1 MDGKEIK
8 KGIDYLF
15 DRFWDEDLTD
25 EEQEKLE
32 QDSKDL
38 VVKYGWKAVY
48 SAATE
53 YLHTK
58 CKTPESAI
66 NFASN
71 YWTYGWYDH
80 PIPDPHKF
88 LAYFYFRINSETEKF
103 DPMDILDSLATTI
116 LSKAG
121 YSEADLVLNP
131 YYMPENDPKIQKEVN
146 QLKNTYGS

>member
-1 MDGKEIK
+1 MIKSILEQAWKLCFKLSKRNLEETINGWKRIK
-8 KGIDYLF
+8 KEIDYLF

-58 CKTPESAI
+58 CKTPESVF

-71 YWTYGWYDH
+71 YWTYGWHDYS
-80 PIPDPHKF
+80 IPDP
-88 LAYFYFRINSETEKF
+88 Y
-103 DPMDILDSLATTI
+103 
-116 LSKAG
+116 
-121 YSEADLVLNP
+121 
-131 YYMPENDPKIQKEVN
+131 
-146 QLKNTYGS
+146 